1 MQFNKYLIGALILLV
16 LLIVLYVLYRKNFK
30 HLTTNAIALFT
41 GAPKTVKDGLCCKE
55 SHIDYKHRHRIWR
68 IRTFFQ
74 KLFKKELDEEPLF
87 YTNAVTSFKSLK
99 AKKPHKLDKN
109 IRAITQD
116 LLLRRKRF
124 AYKSVMWITE
134 ASLFADNMFFNDQD
148 KNVQLALFCKLFG
161 HETKGGSCYLSTQNT
176 QDLHYAFKRVCC
188 NFFFNQKKIN
198 FLNLF
203 CVVYTREM
211 ISNDLGANNFT
222 DDLDT
227 TTRKVLVPF
236 WVFKRYNPYQFSV
249 LTDDLDKEETL
260 QDFSRMVVSFNERYN
275 EFAYAKEV
283 LDREKAL
290 EEKAQKEGVE
300 HA

>member
-1 MQFNKYLIGALILLV
+1 MQFNKYLLGALILVILA
-16 LLIVLYVLYRKNFK
+16 IVLYVMYRKNFK
-30 HLTTNAIALFT
+30 HLTTNCIALFT

-55 SHIDYKHRHRIWR
+55 SMHDYRHKHRIWR

-87 YTNAVTSFKSLK
+87 YTNAVCSFKSLK

-124 AYKSVMWITE
+124 NYKSVMWITE
-134 ASLFADNMFFNDQD
+134 ASLFADNMFYNDQD

-188 NFFFNQKKIN
+188 NFYFNQKKVN

-203 CVVYTREM
+203 CIVYTREM

-249 LTDDLDKEETL
+249 LTDDLDKENTL
-260 QDFSRMVVSFNERYN
+260 QDFNNLVVSFNERYN
-275 EFAYAKEV
+275 EFAYASRV
-283 LDREKAL
+283 LLREREEL
-290 EEKAQKEGVE
+290 EKQQKEQDE
-300 HA
+300 NA

>member
-1 MQFNKYLIGALILLV
+1 MNKYLILGLILLV
-16 LLIVLYVLYRKNFK
+16 IAIFLYCWYRKNFK

-55 SHIDYKHRHRIWR
+55 SHHDYKRRHLLWR
-68 IRTFFQ
+68 IRKFFQ
-74 KLFKKELDEEPLF
+74 KLLHKPIDEEPLF
-87 YTNAVTSFKSLK
+87 YTNAQTSFKKLG

-134 ASLFADNMFFNDQD
+134 ASLFADNMFYNDQD
-148 KNVQLALFCKLFG
+148 KNTQLALFCKLFG

-188 NFFFNQKKIN
+188 NFFFNQKKKN
-198 FLNLF
+198 FFNLF
-203 CVVYTREM
+203 CIVWTREM

-236 WVFKRYNPYQFSV
+236 WVFRRYNPYQFSV
-249 LTDDLDKEETL
+249 LTDDLEIEETL
-260 QDFSRMVVSFNERYN
+260 QDFNHMVVSFNQRYN
-275 EFAYAKEV
+275 DFAYASKV
-283 LDREKAL
+283 LEREKEL
-290 EEKAQKEGVE
+290 IAQQEQKGNN
-300 HA
+300 